1 LTAEEE
7 LVIYRVAQESL
18 TNVVR
23 HAQARRV
30 AVTLERDLDGGVVLT
45 VRDDG
50 VGLPEQVEDGSSGIR
65 GMRERALL
73 VGAQLRVDAVDPN
86 GTQIVLRLPP
96 KDVR

>member
-1 LTAEEE
+1 MTAEEE

-23 HAQARRV
+23 HAQAERV
-30 AVTLERDLDGGVVLT
+30 LVTLEPDLDGSVVLT

-50 VGLPEQVEDGSSGIR
+50 VGLPDPVADGSSGIR

-96 KDVR
+96 KDAR